1 MRIGCDHSTSPTTQN
16 TRSRANATT
25 AASEAFADT
34 LASAVDATASEVDE
48 SRPPELSAATYRL
61 FAAIDLERGDTE
73 HAQGFLDRVP
83 YSREAGLPLH
93 RAGAL
98 SETGRWD
105 YTPAAAA
112 LPETGIFDTAS
123 GQGLPD
129 FLPYNTGETPSAG
142 DCAGEVASTDAAT
155 EATGRTGNGRRIA
168 EPDLAE
174 LLDVRS
180 A

>member
-1 MRIGCDHSTSPTTQN
+1 MRIGCDHSTSPTTQS
-16 TRSRANATT
+16 TRGRTNAT
-25 AASEAFADT
+25 AATSEQFADT
-34 LASAVDATASEVDE
+34 LASAVEATTNDVDV

-83 YSREAGLPLH
+83 YAREAGIPLH
-93 RAGAL
+93 RTGAL

-123 GQGLPD
+123 GQGAPD
-129 FLPYNTGETPSAG
+129 FFPYNTGEPPSA
-142 DCAGEVASTDAAT
+142 DCTGEVASTDTAAG
-155 EATGRTGNGRRIA
+155 ATRGGGGRRIA
-168 EPDLAE
+168 EPDLAA

-180 A
+180 S